1 MIKFCDKDINYDDNF
16 RLSITTKMPN
26 PHYLPEICIKV
37 TIINFT
43 VTFEGLE
50 EQMLV
55 DVVMQEKPE
64 VEIQRRQLAINLA
77 NLKTQI
83 VEIEKKILATLANS
97 DPDTILDSDTLIN
110 VLKDSKNSSND
121 IKVQLESAT
130 QIEENNTLT

>member
-1 MIKFCDKDINYDDNF
+1 M
-16 RLSITTKMPN
+16 TTKMPN

-64 VEIQRRQLAINLA
+64 VEIQREELAINLA
-77 NLKTQI
+77 NLKSQI
-83 VEIEKKILATLANS
+83 VELEKKILATLANS

-110 VLKDSKNSSND
+110 VLKDSKNSASD
-121 IKVQLESAT
+121 IKIQLESAT
-130 QIEENNTLT
+130 QIEENNTLTRNTYKAVSE

>member
-16 RLSITTKMPN
+16 RLSMTTKMPN

-43 VTFEGLE
+43 VTFEGLD

-64 VEIQRRQLAINLA
+64 VEIQREELAINLA
-77 NLKTQI
+77 NLK
-83 VEIEKKILATLANS
+83 S
-97 DPDTILDSDTLIN
+97 
-110 VLKDSKNSSND
+110 
-121 IKVQLESAT
+121 
-130 QIEENNTLT
+130 